1 MWYERLHKT
10 RYDRMIDRALGNI
23 SPRAQYQ
30 RDVLTGRQYWSGSDL
45 RGEANR
51 WGASY
56 ARARESAMSALIAAG
71 GTTVYHRQKNGLK
84 IGALPVLWDDAR
96 TITDYERLSIRQRLS
111 LAKGAY
117 YTSVAIPVAYQT
129 AEGYVVATDEP
140 GRVVNATQVCI
151 RNGKVISAK

>member
-56 ARARESAMSALIAAG
+56 ARARESAMSALIAVG

-84 IGALPVLWDDAR
+84 IGALPVLLGDAR
-96 TITDYERLSIRQRLS
+96 
-111 LAKGAY
+111 
-117 YTSVAIPVAYQT
+117 PVAYQT
-129 AEGYVVATDEP
+129 AEGYVVATDKP
-140 GRVVNATQVCI
+140 GYVVDATQVCI
-151 RNGKVISAK
+151 QNGKVISAK

>member
-1 MWYERLHKT
+1 
-10 RYDRMIDRALGNI
+10 MIDRALGNI

-30 RDVLTGRQYWSGSDL
+30 RDVLEGYQYWSGNDL
-45 RGEANR
+45 GGKARI

-71 GTTVYHRQKNGLK
+71 GTTVYHRQQNGLK

-96 TITDYERLSIRQRLS
+96 
-111 LAKGAY
+111 
-117 YTSVAIPVAYQT
+117 PVAYQT

-140 GRVVNATQVCI
+140 GRVVDATQVCI
-151 RNGKVISAK
+151 RDGMVISAK